1 MRLDSLQQDV
11 MKTKTAH
18 QALLYLIIGGAVS
31 IGEWVGFYILHYI
44 YHLHYVLASLIMFVC
59 ASACGIVLY
68 RKFVFG
74 ASTLHIGAEVVAIY
88 AINLIGI
95 GLNTLILWICV
106 DFCGIEAMIAKIL
119 ASGIVAFYGFF
130 ARKVL
135 IYKQG
140 YKEC

>member
-1 MRLDSLQQDV
+1 
-11 MKTKTAH
+11 
-18 QALLYLIIGGAVS
+18 LLYLND
-31 IGEWVGFYILHYI
+31 FPYTLILDNTI
-44 YHLHYVLASLIMFVC
+44 Q
-59 ASACGIVLY
+59 
-68 RKFVFG
+68 
-74 ASTLHIGAEVVAIY
+74 
-88 AINLIGI
+88 NLIGI